1 MTKSTPVNQLLT
13 SDENQNENDN
23 EETDIQNELQSIN
36 AETYVMAPPTQ
47 PRDTAIPTYTPLT
60 DMYGVAASPPN
71 SLSPILA
78 VLNSVE
84 LKLAAICAAVFITV
98 YQIPLEK
105 IIYSYISLDK
115 LPFSEVIIKAIIAG
129 LLFFVLARVVLIA

>member
-1 MTKSTPVNQLLT
+1 MTKSTPVNQLLPSRDD
-13 SDENQNENDN
+13 SDDN
-23 EETDIQNELQSIN
+23 DIQNELQSIN
-36 AETYVMAPPTQ
+36 AETYVMASPQDP
-47 PRDTAIPTYTPLT
+47 AIPTYAPLDYQQGHAQG
-60 DMYGVAASPPN
+60 DMHSQDTSSSLPPA
-71 SLSPILA
+71 LA
-78 VLNSVE
+78 FLNSVE

-129 LLFFVLARVVLIA
+129 LLFFVLARVVLHV